1 MKRPVFNPE
10 WSEEI
15 RALYRHDMQEI
26 WDSSIAPQ
34 VWNQYHNQLEQ
45 YLAFVP
51 GIPRLEILD
60 VGCAQATLAL
70 LLAEAGHKVWALD
83 LRQEFLDYAATR
95 FEHGELE
102 FIRGNVLELELDKR
116 FDLIFANQII
126 EHLVYPLDMI
136 LRLKGLLKPGG
147 RLVVT
152 TPNGEYLKNSLP
164 SFNEL
169 GDPVQWESRQF
180 TADGDGHF
188 FAYTG
193 DELTELF
200 AQAGLADI
208 ELQFFETPWISGH
221 MKIRYLH
228 GYMDKDVLKKLDRC
242 MLKIP
247 VIGRRFSHQALIS
260 GRYCE

>member
-1 MKRPVFNPE
+1 MKRPVLNSG

-15 RALYRHDMQEI
+15 LALYRHDMQEI
-26 WDSSIAPQ
+26 WDPSIAPQ
-34 VWNQYHNQLEQ
+34 VWNQYHNQLEL
-45 YLAFVP
+45 YFSFAP
-51 GIPRLEILD
+51 DTPRLEILD
-60 VGCAQATLAL
+60 AGCAQATLAL

-95 FEHGELE
+95 FEHGEVE

-152 TPNGEYLKNSLP
+152 TPNGRYLKNSLP
-164 SFNEL
+164 AFNKL
-169 GDPVQWESRQF
+169 GDPAQWQDRQF

-193 DELTELF
+193 DELFDLF
-200 AQAGLADI
+200 SWAGLSDI

-221 MKIRYLH
+221 MKIRHLH
-228 GYMDKDVLKKLDRC
+228 GYFAQDILKALDRC

-247 VIGRRFSHQALIS
+247 VIGSRFAHQVMIS
-260 GRYCE
+260 GFFYE